1 MAKKT
6 KNQSIP
12 SQEQMK
18 QDAEQAKQDLNL
30 EVTPT
35 SQTEEEAKLNLE
47 ELREQYR
54 IFQEAKKQY
63 EDEQKKLEKE
73 TTEYQQ
79 QEEHLTQRQTELN
92 KQAETLKLKENK
104 IQELSNQLREKE
116 RELEQKEL
124 NAKAGFIQ
132 EREQIFASLQE
143 QKATLQEQLNDY
155 YRTVTEEEEKLLK
168 QREERR
174 REIENQLQE
183 ERLKLEAEREQIQ
196 QEKQEII
203 RNKNEAIES
212 VLASLQEQK
221 ATLQEQLN
229 DYYRTVTKEE
239 EKLLKQREE
248 RRREIEN
255 QLQEERLKLEAE
267 REQLE
272 QEKRELRRSHNRL
285 KSEQELLKEDQ
296 ETLEEKVEQKA
307 ATKVRELEAKLNFRE
322 KQLQQERSLSK
333 KLESA
338 LAKKTEQERQFGQ
351 KTPEEILGELE
362 DLRTVNAQLEEQL
375 AARPNLETTERL
387 QQLEKQKEA
396 WENERFNLSTR
407 IQELEQS
414 NTSNRIAVTKLE
426 NLREEKEAL
435 EVRNRYLKQNLDD
448 LKAEIG
454 QTIEE
459 AKEKTPFPLCFN
471 LDRDRN
477 LQGTLTLTDS
487 ISNLEQFTEDL
498 RYRIARSPD
507 QKEKYLYYSLKEI
520 RLFLAGLAMSRLH
533 LLQGISGTGKT
544 SLAVGF
550 SKAVQGGQKLVEVQA
565 GWRDKQ
571 DLLGYFNAFEKRFYE
586 SDFLQA
592 LYEAQCPA
600 YQDRIYIII
609 LDEMNLS
616 RPEQYF
622 ADFLS
627 KLEQEHPKLKLDTD
641 LNRPSPQLFIDGNQL
656 KVPDNV
662 WFIGTANQDETTLE
676 FADKTY
682 DRAHIMDLER
692 RHEPFQLPDQ
702 IDSQYPISYQALT
715 QAFTRAQNNY
725 QAKVQDAKEFLNITL
740 QELLERRFRIGWGNR
755 LESQMERFIPV
766 VLAAGGSLGEAVD
779 HILATKILRKVR
791 DRYDIPVTDFR
802 DLKETL
808 NTEWSAIDQR
818 SKPITSLDLI
828 NREIHRLEPGEE

>member
-1 MAKKT
+1 MSNKQR
-6 KNQSIP
+6 KNQASNKTSVP
-12 SQEQMK
+12 PEAKMK

-30 EVTPT
+30 EVTPS
-35 SQTEEEAKLNLE
+35 SQTGEEVKLNLE
-47 ELREQYR
+47 ELRNQYR
-54 IFQEAKKQY
+54 IFEQAKKQY
-63 EDEQKKLEKE
+63 EEQQKKLEKE
-73 TTEYQQ
+73 SQEYKQQ
-79 QEEHLTQRQTELN
+79 KEQLTKQEAELN
-92 KQAETLKLKENK
+92 GKVETLKQREDQ
-104 IQELSNQLREKE
+104 IQDLSNQLREKE
-116 RELEQKEL
+116 RELEQREL
-124 NAKAGFIQ
+124 NAKTGFIQ
-132 EREQIFASLQE
+132 QREEIFAPLE
-143 QKATLQEQLNDY
+143 QQKITLQKQLNDY
-155 YRTVTEEEEKLLK
+155 YQRVTEEEEK
-168 QREERR
+168 QFQEREQRR
-174 REIENQLQE
+174 REIENQLQA
-183 ERLKLEAEREQIQ
+183 ERLDLE
-196 QEKQEII
+196 K
-203 RNKNEAIES
+203 
-212 VLASLQEQK
+212 
-221 ATLQEQLN
+221 
-229 DYYRTVTKEE
+229 
-239 EKLLKQREE
+239 
-248 RRREIEN
+248 
-255 QLQEERLKLEAE
+255 E

-272 QEKRELRRSHNRL
+272 EEKRELRRRHNRL
-285 KSEQELLKEDQ
+285 RSEQELLQEDQ
-296 ETLEEKVEQKA
+296 EALEEKVEQKA
-307 ATKVRELEAKLNFRE
+307 AAQVRELEAKLNFRE
-322 KQLQQERSLSK
+322 EQLQQERSLSK

-338 LAKKTEQERQFGQ
+338 LANKTEQDRKFGQ
-351 KTPEEILGELE
+351 KTPQEILGELE

-414 NTSNRIAVTKLE
+414 NASNRIAVTKLE

-435 EVRNRYLKQNLDD
+435 EVRNRYLKKNLDD

-477 LQGTLTLTDS
+477 LPEPLPLTDS
-487 ISNLEQFTEDL
+487 ISNLKQFTEDL
-498 RYRIARSPD
+498 RYRIALSPN
-507 QKEKYLYYSLKEI
+507 KKGKYLYYSLKEI

-592 LYEAQCPA
+592 LYEAQCRA

-692 RHEPFQLPDQ
+692 RHQPFQLPDQ

-725 QAKVQDAKEFLNITL
+725 QAQVQDAKDFLNITL

-766 VLAAGGSLGEAVD
+766 VLAAGGTLGEAVD

-808 NTEWSAIDQR
+808 TTEWSAIDQR

>member
-1 MAKKT
+1 MSNKQR
-6 KNQSIP
+6 KNQASNKTSVP
-12 SQEQMK
+12 PEEKMK

-30 EVTPT
+30 EVTPS
-35 SQTEEEAKLNLE
+35 SQTGEEVKLNLE
-47 ELREQYR
+47 ELKEQYR
-54 IFQEAKKQY
+54 IFQKAKKQY

-73 TTEYQQ
+73 SQEYKQQ
-79 QEEHLTQRQTELN
+79 KEQLTKQEAELN
-92 KQAETLKLKENK
+92 EKVETLKQREDQ
-104 IQELSNQLREKE
+104 IQDLSNQLREKE
-116 RELEQKEL
+116 RELEQREL
-124 NAKAGFIQ
+124 NAKTGFIQ
-132 EREQIFASLQE
+132 QREEIFAPLE
-143 QKATLQEQLNDY
+143 QQKITLQKQLNDY
-155 YRTVTEEEEKLLK
+155 YQRVTEEEEK
-168 QREERR
+168 QFQEREQRR
-174 REIENQLQE
+174 REIENQLQA
-183 ERLKLEAEREQIQ
+183 ERLDLE
-196 QEKQEII
+196 QEK
-203 RNKNEAIES
+203 
-212 VLASLQEQK
+212 
-221 ATLQEQLN
+221 
-229 DYYRTVTKEE
+229 
-239 EKLLKQREE
+239 
-248 RRREIEN
+248 
-255 QLQEERLKLEAE
+255 
-267 REQLE
+267 EQLE
-272 QEKRELRRSHNRL
+272 QEKRELRRRHNRL
-285 KSEQELLKEDQ
+285 RSEQELLQEDQ
-296 ETLEEKVEQKA
+296 EALEEKVEQKA
-307 ATKVRELEAKLNFRE
+307 AAQVRELEAKLNYRE
-322 KQLQQERSLSK
+322 EQLQQERSFTK

-338 LAKKTEQERQFGQ
+338 LANKTEQDRKFGQ
-351 KTPEEILGELE
+351 KTPQEILGELE

-477 LQGTLTLTDS
+477 LQGTLPLTDS

-498 RYRIARSPD
+498 RYRIALSPNK
-507 QKEKYLYYSLKEI
+507 KEKYLYYSLKEI

-592 LYEAQCPA
+592 LYEAQCTA

-692 RHEPFQLPDQ
+692 RHQPFQLPDQ

-725 QAKVQDAKEFLNITL
+725 QAQVQDAKDFLNITL

-808 NTEWSAIDQR
+808 TTEWSAIDQR

>member
-1 MAKKT
+1 MSNRQK
-6 KNQSIP
+6 KNQGSNKTSVTP
-12 SQEQMK
+12 ETKMK

-35 SQTEEEAKLNLE
+35 SQTEEEAKINLE
-47 ELREQYR
+47 ELRKQYR
-54 IFQEAKKQY
+54 IFEQAKKQY
-63 EDEQKKLEKE
+63 EEQQKQLEKE
-73 TTEYQQ
+73 TTNYQQ
-79 QEEHLTQRQTELN
+79 KKEQLTQKETELN
-92 KQAETLKLKENK
+92 EQVEILKLREDQ
-104 IQELSNQLREKE
+104 IQDLSNQLQEKE
-116 RELEQKEL
+116 RNLEQREL
-124 NAKAGFIQ
+124 HAKTGFIQ
-132 EREQIFASLQE
+132 QREEIFAPLEE
-143 QKATLQEQLNDY
+143 QKITLQQQLNDY
-155 YRTVTEEEEKLLK
+155 YKRVTEEEE
-168 QREERR
+168 Q
-174 REIENQLQE
+174 QFQ
-183 ERLKLEAEREQIQ
+183 ERE
-196 QEKQEII
+196 
-203 RNKNEAIES
+203 
-212 VLASLQEQK
+212 L
-221 ATLQEQLN
+221 
-229 DYYRTVTKEE
+229 
-239 EKLLKQREE
+239 

-272 QEKRELRRSHNRL
+272 QEKRELRRSQNRL
-285 KSEQELLKEDQ
+285 KSEQELLQEDQ
-296 ETLEEKVEQKA
+296 EALEEKVEHKA
-307 ATKVRELEAKLNFRE
+307 AAKVRELEGKLNYQE
-322 KQLQQERSLSK
+322 EQLKQERSLSE
-333 KLESA
+333 KLELA
-338 LAKKTEQERQFGQ
+338 LAKKTEQDRQFGQ
-351 KTPEEILGELE
+351 KTPEEILSELE
-362 DLRTVNAQLEEQL
+362 QLRSINAELEEQI
-375 AARPNLETTERL
+375 AQTPSVEKLEKL
-387 QQLEKQKEA
+387 QQLEKQREA

-407 IQELEQS
+407 IQELERS
-414 NTSNRIAVTKLE
+414 NTFNRIAVTELE

-435 EVRNRYLKQNLDD
+435 QVRNRYLKQNLDD
-448 LKAEIG
+448 LKTEIG

-459 AKEKTPFPLCFN
+459 ARENPPFPLCSKMDQ
-471 LDRDRN
+471 DRH
-477 LQGTLTLTDS
+477 LQGTVPLADR
-487 ISNLEQFTEDL
+487 IPNLQQFTEEL
-498 RYRIARSPD
+498 RDRIALSPD
-507 QKEKYLYYSLKEI
+507 QKGKYLYYSLREI

-550 SKAVQGGQKLVEVQA
+550 AKAVQGGQKLVEVQA

-571 DLLGYFNAFEKRFYE
+571 DLIGYFNAFEKRFYE

-627 KLEQEHPKLKLDTD
+627 KLEQEQPKLKLDTD

-656 KVPDNV
+656 NVPDNV

-692 RHEPFQLPDQ
+692 RHEPFHLPDQ
-702 IDSQYPISYQALT
+702 IDPQYPISYHTLT
-715 QAFTRAQNNY
+715 QVFERAQNHY
-725 QAKVQDAKEFLNITL
+725 QAQVQDAKDFLNITL

-766 VLAAGGSLGEAVD
+766 VIAAGGSLGEAVD

-802 DLKETL
+802 DLKDTL
-808 NTEWSAIDQR
+808 TQEWSAIDQQTQ
-818 SKPITSLDLI
+818 PISSLDLI

>member
-1 MAKKT
+1 MAKKP

-35 SQTEEEAKLNLE
+35 SQTGEEAKINLE
-47 ELREQYR
+47 ELRNQYR
-54 IFQEAKKQY
+54 IFEQAKKQY
-63 EDEQKKLEKE
+63 EEQQKQLEKE
-73 TTEYQQ
+73 SQEYKQQ
-79 QEEHLTQRQTELN
+79 KEQLTKQEAKLN
-92 KQAETLKLKENK
+92 EKVETLKQREDQ
-104 IQELSNQLREKE
+104 IQDLSNQLREKE
-116 RELEQKEL
+116 RELEQREL
-124 NAKAGFIQ
+124 NAKTGFIQ
-132 EREQIFASLQE
+132 QREEIFAPLE
-143 QKATLQEQLNDY
+143 QQKITLQKQLNDY
-155 YRTVTEEEEKLLK
+155 YQRVTEEEEK
-168 QREERR
+168 QFQEREQRR
-174 REIENQLQE
+174 REIENQLQA
-183 ERLKLEAEREQIQ
+183 ERLDLE
-196 QEKQEII
+196 QEK
-203 RNKNEAIES
+203 
-212 VLASLQEQK
+212 
-221 ATLQEQLN
+221 
-229 DYYRTVTKEE
+229 
-239 EKLLKQREE
+239 
-248 RRREIEN
+248 
-255 QLQEERLKLEAE
+255 
-267 REQLE
+267 EQLE
-272 QEKRELRRSHNRL
+272 QEKRELRRRHNRL
-285 KSEQELLKEDQ
+285 KSEQELLQEDQ
-296 ETLEEKVEQKA
+296 EALEERVEQKA
-307 ATKVRELEAKLNFRE
+307 AAQVRELEAKLNYRE
-322 KQLQQERSLSK
+322 EQLQQERSFTK

-338 LAKKTEQERQFGQ
+338 LAKKTEQDRQFGQ

-362 DLRTVNAQLEEQL
+362 YLRTVNAQLEEQL

-477 LQGTLTLTDS
+477 LQGTLPLTDS
-487 ISNLEQFTEDL
+487 ISNLKQFTEDL
-498 RYRIARSPD
+498 RYRIALSPNK
-507 QKEKYLYYSLKEI
+507 KEKYLYYSLKEI

-692 RHEPFQLPDQ
+692 RHQPFQLPDQ

-725 QAKVQDAKEFLNITL
+725 QAQVQDAKDFLNITL

-766 VLAAGGSLGEAVD
+766 VRAAGGTLGEAVD

-802 DLKETL
+802 ELKETL
-808 NTEWSAIDQR
+808 NKEWSAIDQQT
-818 SKPITSLDLI
+818 SPETSLTLI